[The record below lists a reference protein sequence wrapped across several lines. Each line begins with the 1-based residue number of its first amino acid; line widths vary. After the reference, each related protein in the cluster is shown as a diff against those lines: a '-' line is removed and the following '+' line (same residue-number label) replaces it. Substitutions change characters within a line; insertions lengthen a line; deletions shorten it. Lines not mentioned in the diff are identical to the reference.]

1 MQLRIPGPTP
11 CPPEVLEA
19 IGRQMINH
27 RGKEF
32 AQIIRDITPKLQ
44 QVFQTKND
52 VFLLTGSGTGG
63 MEAAV
68 VNTLSPG
75 DKVLATSCGNFGDRF
90 AEIAETYGAEVNRLN
105 FEWGKAVDPDAVRQ
119 VLKADSGIKAVLVT
133 HNETSTGVT
142 NDLKSISA
150 AAKEFDKLILVDAIS
165 GLGSIDLP
173 VDAWQCDVVVTAS
186 QKGWM
191 VPPGLAMVSVSDKA
205 WQAYATSKMP
215 RYYWDFKSAKDY
227 LEKGQ
232 TPATPA
238 VSVFFGFAV
247 ALDMMLAEGLTELFA
262 RHARIADLARNGARS
277 MGLSILPEEEY
288 ASNTITAIRASD
300 KLNVSKLL
308 QLLEDEHGVVLAGGQ
323 GILSGKIFR
332 IGHLGWITEKDI
344 HSVAVHR
351 MLHAYPILEVGSK
364 GKVEEIKGWL
374 SGFENLTLIGRGA
387 NFSYSH
393 IHDLIREAFQL
404 VEGLDG

>member
-32 AQIIRDITPKLQ
+32 AQIINDITPKLQ
-44 QVFQTKND
+44 QFFQTKND

-90 AEIAETYGAEVNRLN
+90 AELAEIFGAEVKRLN
-105 FEWGKAVDPDAVRQ
+105 FEWGKPVDPDAVRQ
-119 VLKADSGIKAVLVT
+119 ALKADSGIKAVLVT

-142 NDLKSISA
+142 NDLKSICASI
-150 AAKEFDKLILVDAIS
+150 KEFDKLILVDAIS

-191 VPPGLAMVSVSDKA
+191 VPPGLAMVSVSQRA
-205 WQAYATSKMP
+205 WQANSTAKMP
-215 RYYWDFKSAKDY
+215 RYYWDFGKAKKF

-232 TPATPA
+232 TPWTPC
-238 VSVFFGFAV
+238 VSAFY
-247 ALDMMLAEGLTELFA
+247 ALDAALKQLLDEGLKNVFE
-262 RHARIADLARNGARS
+262 RHARLGAKTREAVKS
-277 MGLSILPEEEY
+277 LGLSLFSDEKY
-288 ASNTITAIRASD
+288 ASNTITAI
-300 KLNVSKLL
+300 NVPDGTDGKKLL
-308 QLLEDEHGVVLAGGQ
+308 KILREEYNTVLSGGQ
-323 GILSGKIFR
+323 QKLEGKIFR
-332 IGHLGWITEKDI
+332 IGHLGYVDENDI
-344 HSVAVHR
+344 DATMSAV
-351 MLHAYPILEVGSK
+351 K
-364 GKVEEIKGWL
+364 
-374 SGFENLTLIGRGA
+374 
-387 NFSYSH
+387 
-393 IHDLIREAFQL
+393 EAL
-404 VEGLDG
+404 PKAKA